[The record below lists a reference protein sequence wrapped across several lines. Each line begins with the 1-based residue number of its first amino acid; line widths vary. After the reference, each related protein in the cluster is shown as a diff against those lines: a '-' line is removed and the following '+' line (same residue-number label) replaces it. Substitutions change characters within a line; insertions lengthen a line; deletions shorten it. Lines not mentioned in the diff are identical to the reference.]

1 MGGLIPQPAGTPTGT
16 EERETNWRAIG
27 IGVGLVLVLVAVLIL
42 VSRTEQK
49 GPVAPHPYIANIK
62 LSDLKMSAAENFV
75 GATVSYID
83 GTVTNS
89 GDQTVTHAVVEVT
102 FKDSIGQT
110 AQRESV
116 PLKVLKTSGPYPE
129 AVDLSMSPLGPSQ
142 SKPFRLTFES
152 ISEQWNHEYPGLKIV
167 DVTVK

>member
-1 MGGLIPQPAGTPTGT
+1 MGGLTQPTLGA

-27 IGVGLVLVLVAVLIL
+27 VGIGVVVIIAVVLLLI
-42 VSRTEQK
+42 SRTEQK
-49 GPVAPHPYIANIK
+49 APTGPPRYAANIK
-62 LSDLKMSAAENFV
+62 FSDLKMSAAENFV

-89 GDQTVTHAVVEVT
+89 GSQTVTHVVADVT
-102 FKDSIGQT
+102 FRDSMGQL
-110 AQRESV
+110 AQRETV
-116 PLKVLKTSGPYPE
+116 PLRVLQTSGPYPD
-129 AVDLSMSPLGPSQ
+129 AVDLTVSPLAPGQ

-152 ISEQWNHEYPGLKIV
+152 ISAQWNHEYPELKVV